1 MKKWAFLAIA
11 LVGLTSIGCT
21 EEKKPAT
28 TTTPATGTTP
38 AADPDDA
45 DDAPADAS

>member
-28 TTTPATGTTP
+28 TTTPPAAGTP
-38 AADPDDA
+38 AADADDA
-45 DDAPADAS
+45 DAPADAS